1 MPMFNFSK
9 RIATQIVVLLAISC
23 VVALAG
29 VASIYL
35 VMAPESELSPAA
47 VRRMATFVSVVR
59 GLEALPP
66 SGRAQ
71 LLAAY
76 QDGELT
82 ASLLD
87 QRPDLHSDTVPV
99 SERLRSWLDRQ
110 VPPGARILAIQ
121 SRGERQFRAIT
132 ELSDGQL
139 IAFNAAFDDSRHLP
153 FPIVLTTAFMLV
165 STALLSV
172 WAVVRLASPL
182 SRFAAAADRFGTQ
195 GHDAPLREQGPTEI
209 RQAARAF
216 NRMQERIL
224 RLIEDRTRMLMA
236 ISHDLRTPLTRLS
249 LRVEELAEDAPR
261 QRMREDIALMDA
273 SIASAIS
280 YVREGGVTEAV
291 ETADLP
297 SLVETICDRFED
309 EGHPIVY
316 EGPRHLAVRCLPLAL
331 ERALVNLVDNAVKF
345 GSSVTVRLAATGTGD
360 VSIEVED
367 DGPGIPDAEKPRVL
381 EPFYRTDAARRNV
394 SGFGLGLAI
403 ALAVAR
409 HHAGTL
415 TLHDRAPHGLR
426 ARLSIPLAGPTDTVR
441 KG

>member
-1 MPMFNFSK
+1 MPMFGFSR

-29 VASIYL
+29 VAWIYV

-59 GLEALPP
+59 SLEALPP

-82 ASLLD
+82 ASILD
-87 QRPDLHSDTVPV
+87 QRPDMQSDTVPV
-99 SERLRSWLDRQ
+99 SERLRAWIDRQ
-110 VPPGARILAIQ
+110 VPPGTRILAIQ
-121 SRGERQFRAIT
+121 SHGERRFRATT

-139 IAFNAAFDDSRHLP
+139 IAFSAAFDNSRHLP

-165 STALLSV
+165 STALLSF
-172 WAVVRLASPL
+172 WAVGRLASPL
-182 SRFAAAADRFGTQ
+182 SRFAAAVDRFGMH
-195 GHDAPLREQGPTEI
+195 GHEAPLKEEGPLEI
-209 RQAARAF
+209 RQAAGAF

-236 ISHDLRTPLTRLS
+236 ISHDLGTPLTRLR
-249 LRVEELAEDAPR
+249 LRAEELAEDVHKR
-261 QRMREDIALMDA
+261 RMLEDIALMNA

-309 EGHPIVY
+309 EGHPIAY
-316 EGPRHLAVRCLPLAL
+316 EGPRHLAVRCLPFAL

-345 GSSVTVRLAATGTGD
+345 GSSVTVRLEATGAGD

-367 DGPGIPDAEKPRVL
+367 DGPGIPDTEKLRVL

-409 HHAGTL
+409 HHTGTL

-426 ARLSIPLAGPTDTVR
+426 ARLRIPLAGPPGSVQ